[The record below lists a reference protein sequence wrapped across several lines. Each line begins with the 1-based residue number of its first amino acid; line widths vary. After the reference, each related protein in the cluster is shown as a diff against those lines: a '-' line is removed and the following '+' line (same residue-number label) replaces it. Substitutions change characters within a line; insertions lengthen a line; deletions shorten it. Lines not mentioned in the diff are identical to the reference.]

1 LVILANSRESSA
13 SMPQKLGESNRF
25 TSSINQCTSPSQGVV
40 LKRRHFQHALPSGGS
55 ENAKRRSSNET
66 ENAKT
71 NELLLL
77 NKVDPAVKPK
87 SSNSEELTSY
97 LDVKHLLRVPR
108 KYRMRNQYG
117 YLFPNKR
124 LARAPTSATWLLA
137 SHMSR
142 CSKLTLRVRSL
153 KLGKLN
159 MIFRGSATFSV
170 DYIEITKGVRIEALA
185 LTSCEWCS
193 GHRLAAL
200 FLQLTD
206 AAYWQLG
213 EQIATSTDIMTW
225 DGCLSENQEE
235 KYLSIIFES
244 VPTVLEEATL
254 EEIFTEIGRRKN
266 LSPFYVTLTCEE
278 ASDRLMAHKDLQK
291 ELYSGPIFPTNIQS
305 DITTLNVSDSEDDDL
320 MEHPS
325 SHIQLTK
332 TLVIYPPPPAKGG
345 FSITEEDFNCLNMGE
360 YLNDVVMDFYLKYLV
375 CEKLQ
380 KEDVNKYHVFSSFFY
395 KSLTQNDL
403 KEDLDSTGLSI
414 QERRHNRVKTWTR
427 HLDLFKKDFIFV
439 PINQSAHW
447 YLAVICFPGQA
458 LHCSNMDPYMSKK
471 EENSILFSPSSQ
483 FSNPM
488 SLFYRHQ
495 TSEQVL
501 KWSVSEGEMDEGFN
515 FVSDDDL
522 DNEYTGTSRC
532 ECKISDAAFKRPCI
546 LIMDSLNSGGKPT
559 VMKVLQEYLEM
570 EWRVRKGSLWSF
582 GKQAMNGWSVQV
594 PQQDNHTDCGVYV
607 LQYVESFIT
616 NPPRTFHPAMDL
628 RDWFPQTLVKKKRE
642 RIKRLIFRLQQ
653 QQQKA
658 DLGE

>member
-1 LVILANSRESSA
+1 
-13 SMPQKLGESNRF
+13 M
-25 TSSINQCTSPSQGVV
+25 
-40 LKRRHFQHALPSGGS
+40 
-55 ENAKRRSSNET
+55 SSNEMG
-66 ENAKT
+66 NAKT

-97 LDVKHLLRVPR
+97 LDAKHLLRVPR

-124 LARAPTSATWLLA
+124 MARAPASATRLLA

-142 CSKLTLRVRSL
+142 CSKLTLSVRSL

-170 DYIEITKGVRIEALA
+170 DYFEIMKGVRIEALA
-185 LTSCEWCS
+185 LTSCEWCR
-193 GHRLAAL
+193 GHRLPAL
-200 FLQLTD
+200 FLQMTD
-206 AAYWQLG
+206 AAYWQLR
-213 EQIATSTDIMTW
+213 EQIATSTDITTW

-254 EEIFTEIGRRKN
+254 EEIFTEIGRRKK
-266 LSPFYVTLTCEE
+266 LSHFCVTLTCEE

-291 ELYSGPIFPTNIQS
+291 ELYSGPFFPDIQS
-305 DITTLNVSDSEDDDL
+305 DITLNVSDSEEEDDL
-320 MEHPS
+320 IERPS

-332 TLVIYPPPPAKGG
+332 ILVIYPPPPAKGG
-345 FSITEEDFNCLNMGE
+345 FSITEEDLNCLNMGE
-360 YLNDVVMDFYLKYLV
+360 YLNDVIMDFYLKYLV

-380 KEDVNKYHVFSSFFY
+380 KEDANKYHVFSSFFY
-395 KSLTQNDL
+395 KSLTQTDL
-403 KEDLDSTGLSI
+403 KEDMDSTGLSI

-439 PINQSAHW
+439 PINQFAHW

-458 LHCSNMDPYMSKK
+458 SHCSNMDPYESKK
-471 EENSILFSPSSQ
+471 EEDPIVFSPS
-483 FSNPM
+483 SNPM

-501 KWSVSEGEMDEGFN
+501 KWSACEGEMDEGFN
-515 FVSDDDL
+515 FVSDDEL

-532 ECKISDAAFKRPCI
+532 ECKISDPAFKRPCI

-559 VMKVLQEYLEM
+559 VVKVLQEYLEM

-616 NPPRTFHPAMDL
+616 NPPRTFYPAMDL

-642 RIKRLIFRLQQ
+642 RIKRLILRLHR
-653 QQQKA
+653 QQKA